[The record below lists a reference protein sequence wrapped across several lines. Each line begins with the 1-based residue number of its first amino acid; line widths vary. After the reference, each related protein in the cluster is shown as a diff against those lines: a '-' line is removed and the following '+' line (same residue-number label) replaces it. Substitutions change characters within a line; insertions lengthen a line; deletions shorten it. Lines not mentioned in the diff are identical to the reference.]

1 MKTRPVFKSI
11 LSVSLVIA
19 LLVCSVP
26 MTTVAAIASST
37 NNIPNYITFQAELY
51 SSEEVGF
58 DNIFVGTDSSSFA
71 RTYFN
76 DMRNDDKFIASVNA
90 WEAIHIATSPSYSLE
105 SGKINKKD
113 FYETILF
120 DMLDVSDNGSLASE
134 FGSTY
139 SKLFKA
145 IKNQNNS
152 FVISTANKIM
162 GKDGISADELNTFK
176 YADLSD
182 DAKKLLLNGSK
193 YAEVSSVVSD
203 VNKLLGYAKSAY
215 EAIEK
220 VSDYL
225 SIKEYQDGTKEI
237 LDYIVSDTR
246 NDPQLRLA
254 AGTVSECF
262 DKSFDSVLIAIS
274 EGTLSG
280 LETCL
285 GEVMDG
291 AWGEIVAAIPGGSAV
306 LLAAKGSRLLCNYL
320 FSTDKEIEGYYLLE
334 ASVKME
340 DAFIRA
346 LTAAQDDMKKDSVGT
361 ATVYMQGISMYKN
374 VILLGFDYSIDLLET
389 AANSKL
395 NTSTDFWLGNY
406 SECISLM
413 NDVESF
419 KTQKINN
426 YAAYENM
433 VFNAYKQKYFP
444 NYDEVESSLDKAKVL
459 ISSME
464 VNQIKNIN
472 IGDNGS
478 IYDFFSFKYYPE
490 NHTELSVE
498 DGVTSSDESV
508 IKVTKNS
515 WTCDSITA
523 VGEGTCTLTFS
534 SNLGEFSNSIEVTV
548 GSDTGETKPENDWD
562 IGLMYDKDKNI
573 VAYIRAYNGNDTNIV
588 VPAMYNGYSVTAI
601 SGAIFQDNTRIKRV
615 TIPDAINSISN
626 SCFKGCTSLEYVS
639 LPSKLTSINSYMF
652 YGCVSLNSI
661 TIPENVTHIGDN
673 AFYNCSNLSK
683 IIITDNVVDIE
694 SGAFTNCVKLENITL
709 PISTRIV
716 SNSFDKCT
724 NIKVVNF
731 SNGTNNWNINNYGGC
746 MMKYICPDSY
756 RKIETVTFPQ
766 GVSNIPREFFYDCE
780 KLNKVV
786 LPNSVTCIED
796 FAFFNC
802 SSLTEIKLPDEIS
815 YIGESAFYN
824 CKSLVNINL
833 PTGLTKIE
841 DDVFNLCSS
850 LISIIIP
857 DSVETIGDG
866 AFCNCVSLKELTLPC
881 SAKIESTSDVY
892 SGSFYGC
899 EKIEKITFS
908 KGTGKMVNYDSYN
921 TKLPQYISKDSLRE
935 VVLSNGIE
943 NIGSYA
949 FAYCTALS
957 VCSIP
962 DSVKTIG
969 EGAFIGCSSLDIN
982 ELPMGITSI
991 GEKAFTDTK
1000 FYLNEGNWT
1009 DGLLYVNDYL
1019 IQGKS
1024 NLNGTININ
1033 NGITLIADGA
1043 FHNYCY
1049 GIEEIVLPDSLLYI
1063 GEYAFSMCYGLKKI
1077 TIPKNVIS
1085 IGNDAF
1091 EDCEVLENIFVDKDN
1106 AVYSDKDG
1114 VLFNKDKT
1122 VLIKYPLKSADTYI
1136 IPESVIEIYYC
1147 AFEFCNIENVII
1159 PSSVKSI
1166 GDYAFFRSNL
1176 KTIEI
1181 PDSVTYLGKEAFL
1194 GCSNLE
1200 NINIPSTIQH
1210 ILQGTFQDCTKLSFV
1225 KIPNGITSIDTAAFS
1240 GCSEL
1245 TTVFIPS
1252 SVISIGRNAFNEC
1265 ISLKILSLSKNIEE
1279 FDSYAFYGAESIE
1292 HIIFDGTEEE
1302 WNKLPTKWSAVS
1314 FDNVIFHYSKTAE
1327 EIFEEEKVPT
1337 TSYAKGYRIVLHCR
1351 LCDTDIEAEYRSE
1364 KTEFKYSK
1372 HLTTDSIT
1380 GKEYV
1385 WISIDSYLGN
1395 DANIVIPS
1403 SIDKYP
1409 VYSISSEAFRENPN
1423 IKNVIVSENIKW
1435 IDECAFSGCDN
1446 IISVSLPKSIERIGD
1461 DAFSGC
1467 SSLETIIMLMGNA
1480 RIGEDA
1486 FSGCKS
1492 LKGVYI
1498 DNLEDWL
1505 TNQFYE
1511 PTTYAYSNPL
1521 ILAGNLY
1528 IDNELAT
1535 SITLPECETFSSN
1548 ALNGCTSITNI
1559 VVPNG
1564 TVNIGTGVFNK
1575 CSNLIWIN
1583 LPSTISSIEY
1593 GAFSRSGLKHVF
1605 YEGTEDEWK
1614 LVTIN
1619 DSYSILHE
1627 VPIHC
1632 NAPLSSQLRL
1642 TTIAPTCTERGYD
1655 AYHCSMCGKDY
1666 LINYKDMIAHTPEF
1680 VEIIPS
1686 TCTEE
1691 GYTVYRCKVCGYE
1704 YNDDYTDALGHNI
1717 VDGVCK
1723 NCGLDE
1729 YRCVE
1734 SEHDY
1739 ANNCDQTWTLNKPN
1753 AQSVAVTFSLD
1764 TYVERGYDFI
1774 YIYDANDAL
1783 IGKYTGNELAGKRIV
1798 VLGDTVKIRLTSDGS
1813 NTGFGFAFSKVE
1825 TNIPQDVES
1834 KGIIVTE
1841 GKIGDFSSDTRLKV
1855 ESLETTKERIVYD
1868 ISLMKGD
1875 TEIQPSMP
1883 VAVRIPVPANMNG
1896 ENCKVYRQEADGTY
1910 TDMNAVYQDGY
1921 MVFTTDHFSVYVLTT
1936 NNPNVLFGDTNADGT
1951 IDDWDSVLLERYL
1964 AGWEVEIN
1972 TSAADI
1978 DKNGVVD
1985 DWDGV
1990 LLARKLAGWK

>member
-1 MKTRPVFKSI
+1 MKTRQVFKSI
-11 LSVSLVIA
+11 LSVSLAIA

-105 SGKINKKD
+105 SGMINKKD

-182 DAKKLLLNGSK
+182 DAKKLLLSGSK
-193 YAEVSSVVSD
+193 YAEISSVVSD

-291 AWGEIVAAIPGGSAV
+291 AWGKIVATIPGGSAV

-389 AANSKL
+389 AANSKF

-413 NDVESF
+413 NDIESF

-464 VNQIKNIN
+464 VSQIKNIN

-490 NHTELSVE
+490 NHTELSIE

-523 VGEGTCTLTFS
+523 VGKGTCTLTFS
-534 SNLGEFSNSIEVTV
+534 SNLGEFEASIEVTV
-548 GSDTGETKPENDWD
+548 GGSTGSSDHDYLKDFKYEVNEDGTTATICAYKGSQSNLIIPSFIDGYKITHIGENAFRDYTGLAYIKIPGTVEEIGCHAFCGIRINNFEIPDTVKLIKTDAFASSSLQSLTISDKTKVESDSGSNVHFLENVEIKTLILSSGSETLD
-562 IGLMYDKDKNI
+562 IAIGRNTVETIIIPSSVTNLNIRKILSYSKLQAINIERGNSVYSSIDGVLYSKDKSELIRFPANKNI
-573 VAYIRAYNGNDTNIV
+573 TTFQIDDFVEKIGGDAFYNCISLASIKIPNGVTSIGSYAFYNCSELKNVTIPNSVSIMGEHAFENCTKLESIKMPCDLRTIYGTDFMGTWFINCVKLESMILTEGLSKRVSALRSAISDTNIKKIILEDGIKEIECYALQNCSNIEEIEFCDTLEDIQYCAFKNCTSLTRIV
-588 VPAMYNGYSVTAI
+588 LPNNLRFLGSWAFENCSNLNDISILSDKIEGIGNAAFSGTAFYNNSENWTNEVLYIGNYLI
-601 SGAIFQDNTRIKRV
+601 SANTVLEGTYIVKDNTRV
-615 TIPDAINSISN
+615 VADQA
-626 SCFKGCTSLEYVS
+626 FKGCNKITEINLPDSVKFIGENSFESCYNLEKITLSKEIISFGRYAFKGCNIKIVYYNGEIEDW
-639 LPSKLTSINSYMF
+639 LKYNCFTEPIYLNTGELDRNEYAENNPCGGGADLYINGEKLTNLLIPDNISIINNAAF
-652 YGCVSLNSI
+652 YNCDSIEEVIVS
-661 TIPENVTHIGDN
+661 ENVTHIG
-673 AFYNCSNLSK
+673 
-683 IIITDNVVDIE
+683 
-694 SGAFTNCVKLENITL
+694 
-709 PISTRIV
+709 
-716 SNSFDKCT
+716 
-724 NIKVVNF
+724 
-731 SNGTNNWNINNYGGC
+731 
-746 MMKYICPDSY
+746 
-756 RKIETVTFPQ
+756 
-766 GVSNIPREFFYDCE
+766 
-780 KLNKVV
+780 
-786 LPNSVTCIED
+786 
-796 FAFFNC
+796 
-802 SSLTEIKLPDEIS
+802 
-815 YIGESAFYN
+815 ESAF
-824 CKSLVNINL
+824 K
-833 PTGLTKIE
+833 
-841 DDVFNLCSS
+841 
-850 LISIIIP
+850 
-857 DSVETIGDG
+857 
-866 AFCNCVSLKELTLPC
+866 
-881 SAKIESTSDVY
+881 
-892 SGSFYGC
+892 
-899 EKIEKITFS
+899 
-908 KGTGKMVNYDSYN
+908 
-921 TKLPQYISKDSLRE
+921 
-935 VVLSNGIE
+935 
-943 NIGSYA
+943 
-949 FAYCTALS
+949 YC
-957 VCSIP
+957 
-962 DSVKTIG
+962 
-969 EGAFIGCSSLDIN
+969 
-982 ELPMGITSI
+982 
-991 GEKAFTDTK
+991 
-1000 FYLNEGNWT
+1000 
-1009 DGLLYVNDYL
+1009 
-1019 IQGKS
+1019 
-1024 NLNGTININ
+1024 
-1033 NGITLIADGA
+1033 
-1043 FHNYCY
+1043 
-1049 GIEEIVLPDSLLYI
+1049 
-1063 GEYAFSMCYGLKKI
+1063 
-1077 TIPKNVIS
+1077 
-1085 IGNDAF
+1085 
-1091 EDCEVLENIFVDKDN
+1091 
-1106 AVYSDKDG
+1106 
-1114 VLFNKDKT
+1114 
-1122 VLIKYPLKSADTYI
+1122 
-1136 IPESVIEIYYC
+1136 
-1147 AFEFCNIENVII
+1147 
-1159 PSSVKSI
+1159 
-1166 GDYAFFRSNL
+1166 SNL
-1176 KTIEI
+1176 KTVQLPANIESIDDSAFYYTGIRGGYLTI
-1181 PDSVTYLGKEAFL
+1181 PKSCNFIGNSAFNYSYFGGICILNSTCEIGNSAFHYGTTVYGYENSSAERFCENNDDYFSPDFEPIDGFNCEMGKHRFVVSALSGKAICAICHEEFVNNDDILAKLVYSIENGEVVITDFIDRTAQTLTIPEKISKYPVTKINFLAYNNNLKNIYIPKTVKEITGIQCWDNIYVDEENEWFCSIDGILYNKTKTELIYYPHNKINDVTIIDGVEKIRNGAFDCSGTIPTIYL
-1194 GCSNLE
+1194 
-1200 NINIPSTIQH
+1200 
-1210 ILQGTFQDCTKLSFV
+1210 LS
-1225 KIPNGITSIDTAAFS
+1225 IPNSIKTIGNQVFS
-1240 GCSEL
+1240 N
-1245 TTVFIPS
+1245 VYIKH
-1252 SVISIGRNAFNEC
+1252 I
-1265 ISLKILSLSKNIEE
+1265 
-1279 FDSYAFYGAESIE
+1279 FYN
-1292 HIIFDGTEEE
+1292 GTEEE
-1302 WNKLPTKWSAVS
+1302 WN
-1314 FDNVIFHYSKTAE
+1314 
-1327 EIFEEEKVPT
+1327 EIEIGSEN
-1337 TSYAKGYRIVLHCR
+1337 SNLLNGSLHFNAI
-1351 LCDTDIEAEYRSE
+1351 DSD
-1364 KTEFKYSK
+1364 K
-1372 HLTTDSIT
+1372 SIT
-1380 GKEYV
+1380 
-1385 WISIDSYLGN
+1385 
-1395 DANIVIPS
+1395 
-1403 SIDKYP
+1403 
-1409 VYSISSEAFRENPN
+1409 
-1423 IKNVIVSENIKW
+1423 
-1435 IDECAFSGCDN
+1435 
-1446 IISVSLPKSIERIGD
+1446 
-1461 DAFSGC
+1461 
-1467 SSLETIIMLMGNA
+1467 TIL
-1480 RIGEDA
+1480 
-1486 FSGCKS
+1486 
-1492 LKGVYI
+1492 
-1498 DNLEDWL
+1498 
-1505 TNQFYE
+1505 
-1511 PTTYAYSNPL
+1511 
-1521 ILAGNLY
+1521 
-1528 IDNELAT
+1528 
-1535 SITLPECETFSSN
+1535 
-1548 ALNGCTSITNI
+1548 
-1559 VVPNG
+1559 
-1564 TVNIGTGVFNK
+1564 
-1575 CSNLIWIN
+1575 
-1583 LPSTISSIEY
+1583 
-1593 GAFSRSGLKHVF
+1593 
-1605 YEGTEDEWK
+1605 
-1614 LVTIN
+1614 
-1619 DSYSILHE
+1619 
-1627 VPIHC
+1627 
-1632 NAPLSSQLRL
+1632 
-1642 TTIAPTCTERGYD
+1642 PTCTD
-1655 AYHCSMCGKDY
+1655 D
-1666 LINYKDMIAHTPEF
+1666 
-1680 VEIIPS
+1680 
-1686 TCTEE
+1686 
-1691 GYTVYRCKVCGYE
+1691 GYTVYNCNICNEEYCSNYVDSLGHDYVLIETIEPTCTRGGYDIYTCSRCEEE
-1704 YNDDYTDALGHNI
+1704 YYSNYTGALGHNI

-1723 NCGLDE
+1723 NCGQDE
-1729 YRCVE
+1729 DYCIE
-1734 SEHDY
+1734 SEHNY